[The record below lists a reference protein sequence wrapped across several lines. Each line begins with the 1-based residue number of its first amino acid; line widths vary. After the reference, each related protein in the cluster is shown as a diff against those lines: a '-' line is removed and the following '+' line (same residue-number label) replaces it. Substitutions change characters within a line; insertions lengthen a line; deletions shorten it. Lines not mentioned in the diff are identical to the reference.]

1 MSALEVV
8 RQQVEEKARAQGFEL
23 APWFESNQ
31 NRLRVF
37 SDGLQKVLRRLP
49 NVSGDSDQA
58 RAALAHGQLR
68 TAIERLKPEE
78 VAWFDRNRALLL
90 SIGTAISQQ
99 ERTEAEIRFAEQVR
113 PAQKGTSLPTSYE
126 LRSEAE
132 RTAANIEA
140 VQILTSKQT
149 LDDADRVKLR
159 RYTGW
164 GGLSIKRAASA
175 LPVGWVPEKK
185 ALIHEYYTPEL
196 VANAIAQTLL
206 QYQPELTNAEGN
218 IRVLEPSAGIGRF
231 VNALDPILWPQLKWT
246 AIELSKVSA
255 SLLAAIRPD
264 ISVVNTPF
272 EGWVNEN
279 KHLFGTYDLVVSNPP
294 YGARGR
300 YASIDREKGYAE
312 TRAYAYQIR
321 RGIDLLRPNGIG
333 VFVIPSGFVSG
344 TGPSLRAL
352 RERVLLRS
360 HFMGAFRLPSETDD
374 GKSLFPGALLVT
386 DVVFLRSRGGSI
398 GAVPDTDQ
406 YILDGRYFAVTP
418 EHVLGREVG
427 REGDDDEQGRA
438 PRWGYQVRG
447 AFQGLP
453 RLEERDQCRDCAV
466 TPQRRPEKRKRVEL
480 PEHAEHAL
488 ALARRAAAYL
498 ELFARGDSEAVARA
512 SAAHPELHQ
521 DLTAWYAQSPEQR
534 REDLKYAKSAPELA
548 TLANIFAGGKLIAEL
563 ESPPKY
569 EERYP
574 GAVDDIPTLAHW
586 LWRRSRSLALDE
598 LIQKQHDLGGT
609 ISGDDALVALRNAGW
624 CEDPGGTSPLLPK
637 DQYYSGS
644 LWPKYDR
651 ARERAEAG
659 DAVAAIQASQLLAA
673 IKPATFA
680 EINVEPRLGW
690 LPQKVVEAWVNDVT
704 HARGNYALE
713 REGAFLTLSGVE
725 YLDLA
730 NHSDSIR
737 LVLGY
742 LNHDMTYFRP
752 SVRREENLEEKRTA
766 YAAQLKEHFLNWIE
780 KHPEHQA
787 AIVETHNRIFRGWVT
802 PEYSPEPVII
812 ARWNPEYPLWPYQN
826 AAVRRMV
833 DNRGGGCFFDVG
845 LGKTRTL
852 LGTVALA
859 KQQGLARRVVIAA
872 PNSLAFNWAREIERV
887 LPDFRYTIIGA
898 RAKILSRGPKKGE
911 LVSEPDTPAMRAAKW
926 QRFQAGLYDIVIVT
940 YSALPRTQLDLPE
953 ILEVVRTVPAV
964 QRELVLK
971 VRETEKRI
979 ESLEKKEKAGKLDEE
994 QEEELRKLRKQLKGM
1009 AGTERKEAILEE
1021 REEGFAAKW
1030 AVPPV
1035 GQEPD
1040 PGIFWSKLGIDF
1052 LGYDESHVGK
1062 NLWTAGT
1069 REGGE
1074 PRFLGSPQEGSY
1086 IAWQLFLRAY
1096 LVRKSTGGTGVYL
1109 ADATPAKNSPLE
1121 FLSILSLID
1130 SDIWSRLGI
1139 VDPEQYITQ
1148 YLNIQT
1154 RLIQDTDLEP
1164 AEVPCVVGFKNLD
1177 QLREVLFR
1185 YGEFRTAKQVG
1196 LKIPEPRVHRIEVDM
1211 DADQEAKYAEYLD
1224 AYQSALENLSIN
1236 PEGRYAALGLL
1247 QRMALVAVHSLL
1259 DEGPPDA
1266 QGGLPLGEA
1275 TGATAAPQRVNLDD
1289 LPLTDPLTPDEEF
1302 PRRVN
1307 LILLSGVPVER
1318 VNDMSEA
1325 ELEAAYREALR
1336 TTDPEMVTMWREGTS
1351 DLYRRA
1357 QARLAATLEKRQR
1370 RSGSAQDGK
1379 RRKDKPRW
1387 TYGNARLARKFDS
1400 PKLRK
1405 IVEVIVNRKDCG
1417 HIVFLENVA
1426 AHYWLKQLLV
1436 QAGLD
1441 EARIATLNGETAP
1454 DPASRQRIAE
1464 GFTTAEPPLY
1474 DIVIANRIAY
1484 EGVNLQTRTCSIFH
1498 GDLPY
1503 EPATLQQRNGR
1514 GQRQGNRYDVID
1526 IYYILSKRSSDMARF
1541 QLIAGKREWM
1551 AAIIESAASETN
1563 NPAAQADLSPE
1574 DLLIY
1579 LSRNEDKTRA
1589 LIERKKQQA
1598 QQAEN
1603 QRIIKL
1609 AWASIRQIAIRQR
1622 DAATATDPIARAH
1635 LLDEIT
1641 QISADVAQTDPLIW
1655 PWRFVAVEA
1664 ARHPTLSFAPVHD
1677 GAVWETACL
1686 VRTRPD
1692 GTQYGG
1698 GEFGAVTHHP
1708 NAIGYRRFREL
1719 DWESLDPDS
1728 AYEIWSGTSPAEWQH
1743 APQPIEV
1750 ELSEAVENLLQA
1762 IQRNGVYS
1770 YKELRLHLASE
1781 RFRVDFFQTW
1791 GLALVRALLASYDGE
1806 RARIPARKGV
1816 PMAATNEMV
1825 GAEGVFI
1832 YPFTSQGYATFLS
1845 DCRVAGNLKWAE
1857 IDGITDWWWGK
1868 RAPRSLL
1875 ATNEQD
1881 KGENDGEVNH

>member
-1 MSALEVV
+1 MSALESV
-8 RQQVEEKARAQGFEL
+8 RQQVEEKARAQGYNL

-49 NVSGDSDQA
+49 NVNGDSDQA
-58 RAALAHGQLR
+58 RAELAHGQLR
-68 TAIERLKPEE
+68 TAIERLRPEE

-90 SIGTAISQQ
+90 SIGAAISRQ
-99 ERTEAEIRFAEQVR
+99 ERTAAEIRFAEQVR
-113 PAQKGTSLPTSYE
+113 PAVTGIFPASYE

-149 LDDADRVKLR
+149 LDDGDRAKLR

-164 GGLSIKRAASA
+164 GGLSIKRAANA
-175 LPVGWVPEKK
+175 LPDGWVPEKK

-206 QYQPELTNAEGN
+206 PFQPELTNSEGA

-231 VNALDPILWPQLKWT
+231 VNAFDPALWPQLKWT

-264 ISVVNTPF
+264 ISVVNTSF
-272 EGWVNEN
+272 EEWINEN

-300 YASIDREKGYAE
+300 YASIDREKGYGE

-333 VFVIPSGFVSG
+333 VFLIPSGFVSG

-398 GAVPDTDQ
+398 GAVPDADQ

-447 AFQGLP
+447 AFTGLP

-466 TPQRRPEKRKRVEL
+466 TPQRRPEKRKRIEL

-498 ELFARGDSEAVARA
+498 ELFARGDSDAIAHA
-512 SAAHPELHQ
+512 SAAHAELHQ
-521 DLTAWYAQSPEQR
+521 DLTAWFAQSPEQR

-586 LWRRSRSLALDE
+586 LWRRSRSLTIDE
-598 LIQKQHDLGGT
+598 LIQKQHALGGV
-609 ISGDDALVALRNAGW
+609 ISREDALIALRNAGW
-624 CEDPGGTSPLLPK
+624 CEDPGGASPLLPK

-651 ARERAEAG
+651 ARERAAAG
-659 DAVAAIQASQLLAA
+659 DAVAAIQASQLLAT

-690 LPQKVVEAWVNDVT
+690 LPQSVVEAWVNDVT
-704 HARGNYALE
+704 RARGNYALE
-713 REGAFLTLSGVE
+713 REGAFLTLSGVK

-730 NHSDSIR
+730 NHSDAIR

-742 LNHDMTYFRP
+742 LNHDMTYFKP
-752 SVRREENLEEKRTA
+752 SVSRDENLEEKRTA

-787 AIVETHNRIFRGWVT
+787 AIAETHNRIFRGWVT
-802 PEYSPEPVII
+802 PEYSPEPVVI

-833 DNRGGGCFFDVG
+833 QNRGGGCFFDVG

-852 LGTVALA
+852 LGAVALA

-872 PNSLAFNWAREIERV
+872 PNSLVFNWAREIERV
-887 LPDFRYTIIGA
+887 LPDFRYAIIGA

-911 LVSEPDTPAMRAAKW
+911 LVSEPDTPEMRAAKW

-1009 AGTERKEAILEE
+1009 VGTERKEAILEE

-1086 IAWQLFLRAY
+1086 IAWQLYLRAY

-1211 DADQEAKYAEYLD
+1211 DADQEAKYAAYLE
-1224 AYQSALENLSIN
+1224 AYQSALENLKLN
-1236 PEGRYAALGLL
+1236 PEGKYAALGLL

-1259 DEGPPDA
+1259 DEGPPEA
-1266 QGGLPLGEA
+1266 QGSLPLESPPA
-1275 TGATAAPQRVNLDD
+1275 DVAD
-1289 LPLTDPLTPDEEF
+1289 
-1302 PRRVN
+1302 
-1307 LILLSGVPVER
+1307 
-1318 VNDMSEA
+1318 
-1325 ELEAAYREALR
+1325 
-1336 TTDPEMVTMWREGTS
+1336 
-1351 DLYRRA
+1351 
-1357 QARLAATLEKRQR
+1357 K
-1370 RSGSAQDGK
+1370 K
-1379 RRKDKPRW
+1379 RRKDKPKW
-1387 TYGNARLARKFDS
+1387 TYGNARLASKFDS
-1400 PKLRK
+1400 PKLSK

-1436 QAGLD
+1436 QAGID
-1441 EARIATLNGETAP
+1441 ESRIAILNGETAP

-1574 DLLIY
+1574 DWLIY
-1579 LSRNEDKTRA
+1579 LSRDEGKTRA

-1598 QQAEN
+1598 QEAEN

-1622 DAATATDPIARAH
+1622 DAATAKDPIARAH
-1635 LLDEIT
+1635 LLEEIGR
-1641 QISADVAQTDPLIW
+1641 ISADVAQTDPLIW

-1664 ARHPTLSFAPVHD
+1664 AKHPTLSFAPAHD

-1686 VRTRPD
+1686 VRARPD

-1719 DWESLDPDS
+1719 EWESLNVDS
-1728 AYEIWSGTSPAEWQH
+1728 AHSIWSGTSPAEWQQ
-1743 APQPIEV
+1743 APQPLET
-1750 ELSEAVENLLQA
+1750 ELSDAVEALLQT
-1762 IQRNGVYS
+1762 IQRNGIYS
-1770 YKELRLHLASE
+1770 YRELRLPLASE
-1781 RFRVDFFQTW
+1781 RFRVDFWQKW
-1791 GLALVRALLASYDGE
+1791 GLALVRALLATYDGE
-1806 RARIPARKGV
+1806 RARIPAKQGV
-1816 PMAATNEMV
+1816 PMAATPEMV
-1825 GAEGVFI
+1825 SAEGVSI
-1832 YPFTSQGYATFLS
+1832 YPFTSEGHAAFLS
-1845 DCRVAGNLKWAE
+1845 DCRAAGNLKWAE

-1868 RAPRSLL
+1868 RAPRNLL
-1875 ATNEQD
+1875 ATDEQD
-1881 KGENDGEVNH
+1881 QGDDDGEINH